1 MAQVISGREVSAD
14 IQKDIR
20 SLVSKLAVAPVLAIV
35 QVGNREDS
43 NVYIRMKKKFA
54 DEVGVRTD
62 HIKLPKGTTEE
73 EVSNLFPPFD
83 PFEIT
88 NRHHHVM

>member
-1 MAQVISGREVSAD
+1 MAQIISGKDVAAE

-20 SLVSKLAVAPVLAIV
+20 NLVQKLAIAPTLAIV

-54 DEVGVRTD
+54 DDVGVKTE
-62 HIKLPKGTTEE
+62 HIQLPKGTTEE
-73 EVSNLFPPFD
+73 EVSNCNPDCFPSLYLN
-83 PFEIT
+83 ELL
-88 NRHHHVM
+88 